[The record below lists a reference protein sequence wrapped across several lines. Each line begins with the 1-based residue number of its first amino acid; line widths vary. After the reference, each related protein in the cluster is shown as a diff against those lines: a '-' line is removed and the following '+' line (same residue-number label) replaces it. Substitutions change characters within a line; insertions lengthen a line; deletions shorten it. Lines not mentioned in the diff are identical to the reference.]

1 MSSLG
6 TMDIFKTL
14 PAAKKTENANCKKCG
29 CAGCMMFAVK
39 LAKNEADIASC
50 PFAPVELVEKL
61 SVSRKVQQETVE
73 IKGSTGVLTVGGEKV
88 MFRHEKTFINPPP
101 LLVELD
107 FEASDFEEK
116 LNRIANFKIENIGE
130 EFTIEGVLLKNSSKN
145 PTGSEKFEEAKAK
158 IEAAGV
164 NFIPQKALEAL
175 QNVPD
180 GDFQTTLKSL
190 IEIRHKAIVERN
202 SDFSKPVYLHLADN
216 NVETLCAKASA
227 YICKY
232 ASCLVFDTFD
242 EALFT
247 TLYTLRQNIYTD
259 PEMPLQVE
267 SKVYEFNNPDE
278 NAYVFLTTNFALSY
292 FAVANEIS
300 NLHKGSYLVITPSEG
315 MSVLTAWSAQ
325 KITAEIAS
333 RVVSANSVLHAVKNK
348 KLIIPGLLA
357 DLKEELEAALP
368 GWEVIPGTIEA
379 YKIPEFVRR
388 LENPL

>member
-6 TMDIFKTL
+6 TMDIFKSL

-39 LAKNEADIASC
+39 LSKGEVDIALC
-50 PFAPVELVEKL
+50 PFAPEELAEKL
-61 SVSRKVQQETVE
+61 AASKKVQQETVL
-73 IKGSTGVLTVGGEKV
+73 IKGSKRDLTVGGEKV

-101 LLVELD
+101 LLVMLD
-107 FEASDFEEK
+107 FTEPDFEEK
-116 LNRIANFKIENIGE
+116 LRRLAEFKIENIGE
-130 EFTIEGVLLKNSSKN
+130 EFTIEGVLLKNAPEN
-145 PTGSEKFEEAKAK
+145 EAGSAKELKIAIEKIK
-158 IEAAGV
+158 AAGL
-164 NFIPQKALEAL
+164 NFIPEDSLNTLLKVA
-175 QNVPD
+175 D
-180 GDFQTTLKSL
+180 DDFQTTVSKLVN
-190 IEIRHKAIVERN
+190 IRQKAIIER
-202 SDFSKPVYLHLADN
+202 DPAFSKPVFVHLKDKN
-216 NVETLCAKASA
+216 IETLCAKASA

-242 EALFT
+242 EALFA
-247 TLYTLRQNIYTD
+247 TLYILRQNIYTD

-333 RVVSANSVLHAVKNK
+333 RVVSANSVLNKVKNK

-357 DLKEELEAALP
+357 DLKEELEVALQ

-379 YKIPEFVRR
+379 YKIPEFVRK
-388 LENPL
+388 LGI